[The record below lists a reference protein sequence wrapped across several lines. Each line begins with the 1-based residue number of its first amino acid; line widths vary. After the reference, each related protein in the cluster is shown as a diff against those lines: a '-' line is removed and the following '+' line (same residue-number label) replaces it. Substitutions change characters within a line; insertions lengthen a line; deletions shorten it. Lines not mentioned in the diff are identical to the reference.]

1 MTLNSSQTDSGA
13 EPRAEASGA
22 DRRVYA
28 RLPFRGSDFPVHL
41 ENLRAHVRLKDLS
54 CRGASCF
61 SEMPLDVGETVYLEL
76 DKNHC
81 VAAEVLWI
89 RRLLV
94 GLKFVN
100 ALDTATVKKIHESET
115 KSHRLFG
122 SLTGKAA

>member
-1 MTLNSSQTDSGA
+1 MNLNSSAASSGA
-13 EPRAEASGA
+13 EQRAETPGE

-28 RLPFRGSDFPVHL
+28 RLPFRGSGFPVHL
-41 ENLRAHVRLKDLS
+41 DNLRAHVRLKDLS

-61 SEMPLDVGETVYLEL
+61 SEMPLKVGELVYLEL

-81 VAAEVLWI
+81 VAAEVVWI

-100 ALDTATVKKIHESET
+100 ALDIATVKKIHDSET

-122 SLTGKAA
+122 A